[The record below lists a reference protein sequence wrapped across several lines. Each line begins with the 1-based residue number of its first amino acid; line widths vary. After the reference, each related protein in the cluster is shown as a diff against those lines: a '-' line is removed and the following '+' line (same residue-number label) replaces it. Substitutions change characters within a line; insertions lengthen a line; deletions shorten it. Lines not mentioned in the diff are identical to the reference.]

1 MGFKIPY
8 DTGTHETKTKLDE
21 KRWKNIKTYTWTV
34 TSKELLIEALSNE
47 NIKNEILGFELNNIT
62 ENQDGVDEAT
72 GKLTQILH
80 SISDKACKTF
90 HKSGRKKKK
99 KYSQPWSDNVIYE
112 TKREIN
118 SLGNKIKH
126 NPNNNVLKQK
136 YFTLCKNFKKMVK
149 QKKIEY
155 KPKKIMPPRR
165 RVEGHINL
173 PPVCPFV
180 PLDIDT
186 WFVRLSPR
194 TVVELQL

>member
-1 MGFKIPY
+1 M
-8 DTGTHETKTKLDE
+8 
-21 KRWKNIKTYTWTV
+21 
-34 TSKELLIEALSNE
+34 
-47 NIKNEILGFELNNIT
+47 
-62 ENQDGVDEAT
+62 NQDGVDEAT

-99 KYSQPWSDNVIYE
+99 QYRQPWSDSVIYE

-155 KPKKIMPPRR
+155 KQKHFK
-165 RVEGHINL
+165 
-173 PPVCPFV
+173 
-180 PLDIDT
+180 
-186 WFVRLSPR
+186 LSF
-194 TVVELQL
+194 